1 MHFAPAGL
9 LLAQLHACI
18 YWSCLWPAGCQP
30 PPPPRRDPP
39 PLPPAVWKQRIQ
51 WENNGQVYSL
61 LSLGSEYQPP
71 RRRQAAEPV
80 SGPILLL
87 RNNGTLPRRA
97 AARPGAAAAAAQ
109 PQAAAATPAA
119 AAAGGSRG
127 SGARHW
133 FQAGYQAPSGGR
145 ASGPRS
151 QGAATPAARSPSSG
165 ASRPSAPTGGP
176 GDNRSSAG
184 GGSPPPLSNFRPGRE
199 DVMVGDDP
207 YNPYKY
213 TDDNPYY
220 NYYDTYERPRQG
232 SRYRPG
238 YGTGYFQYGLPDLV
252 PDPYYIQAST
262 YVQRMSMY
270 NLRCAAEENCLAS
283 SAYRADVRDYDN
295 RVLLRFPQRVK
306 NQGTSDFLPSRPR
319 YSWEWH
325 SCHQHYHSMDE
336 FSHYDLLD
344 ASSHRKV
351 AEGHKASFCLEDTSC
366 DYGYYRRYA
375 CTAHT
380 QGLSPGCYDTYNADI
395 DCQWIDITDV
405 KPGNYILKVSVN
417 PSYLVPES
425 DYSNNIV
432 RCDIRYTGH
441 HAYASG
447 CTISP

>member
-1 MHFAPAGL
+1 MHFAPPGL

-18 YWSCLWPAGCQP
+18 YWSCLWPASCQ
-30 PPPPRRDPP
+30 PPPRRDPP
-39 PLPPAVWKQRIQ
+39 PPPAAWRQRIQ

-61 LSLGSEYQPP
+61 LSLGSQYQPP
-71 RRRQAAEPV
+71 RRRQAAEAAG
-80 SGPILLL
+80 SPILLL
-87 RNNGTLPRRA
+87 RNNGTLPRGA
-97 AARPGAAAAAAQ
+97 AARAPAAAQ
-109 PQAAAATPAA
+109 PQPQPAA
-119 AAAGGSRG
+119 GQGS

-145 ASGPRS
+145 AAGGQRS
-151 QGAATPAARSPSSG
+151 QGAAATSAAAGASGSASSG
-165 ASRPSAPTGGP
+165 A
-176 GDNRSSAG
+176 
-184 GGSPPPLSNFRPGRE
+184 FRPGRE

>member
-1 MHFAPAGL
+1 MRLLPRPPVLLGFAPLQACVCWLCL
-9 LLAQLHACI
+9 LWL
-18 YWSCLWPAGCQP
+18 PAGGLPARNP
-30 PPPPRRDPP
+30 PPPP
-39 PLPPAVWKQRIQ
+39 PAVWRQRIQ

-61 LSLGSEYQPP
+61 LSVGSQYQPP
-71 RRRQAAEPV
+71 RRRHSQEPAPGGHV
-80 SGPILLL
+80 LLL
-87 RNNGTLPRRA
+87 RGNSTAPRRA
-97 AARPGAAAAAAQ
+97 QGAAEAGGGSAATTTRRPAAQ
-109 PQAAAATPAA
+109 
-119 AAAGGSRG
+119 
-127 SGARHW
+127 HW
-133 FQAGYQAPSGGR
+133 FQAGYQQQQPPSSNQGGGGGSRGPGTESGGGG
-145 ASGPRS
+145 SS
-151 QGAATPAARSPSSG
+151 QGAARLRPLEGDS
-165 ASRPSAPTGGP
+165 SRPGNGSA
-176 GDNRSSAG
+176 S
-184 GGSPPPLSNFRPGRE
+184 PPLSNLRPPRRD

-207 YNPYKY
+207 YNPQKY

-220 NYYDTYERPRQG
+220 NYYDTYERPRQN

-262 YVQRMSMY
+262 YVQRTSMY

-283 SAYRADVRDYDN
+283 SAYRGDVRDYDT

-336 FSHYDLLD
+336 FSHYDLLE
-344 ASSHRKV
+344 ASSHRRV

-447 CTISP
+447 CTISPY

>member
-1 MHFAPAGL
+1 MRFAWTVL
-9 LLAQLHACI
+9 LLGPLQLCALVRC
-18 YWSCLWPAGCQP
+18 A
-30 PPPPRRDPP
+30 
-39 PLPPAVWKQRIQ
+39 PPAA
-51 WENNGQVYSL
+51 GQQ
-61 LSLGSEYQPP
+61 QPP
-71 RRRQAAEPV
+71 REPPAAPGACAAG
-80 SGPILLL
+80 SQPRTPILLL
-87 RNNGTLPRRA
+87 RDNRTA
-97 AARPGAAAAAAQ
+97 AARARTAGSSGVTAGRPR
-109 PQAAAATPAA
+109 PA
-119 AAAGGSRG
+119 G
-127 SGARHW
+127 RHW
-133 FQAGYQAPSGGR
+133 FQAGARDAG
-145 ASGPRS
+145 ASGAGNRTAPDV
-151 QGAATPAARSPSSG
+151 PA
-165 ASRPSAPTGGP
+165 
-176 GDNRSSAG
+176 
-184 GGSPPPLSNFRPGRE
+184 LSNLRPPSRVDG
-199 DVMVGDDP
+199 MVGDDP

-220 NYYDTYERPRQG
+220 NYYDTYERPRPG
-232 SRYRPG
+232 NRYRPG

-262 YVQRMSMY
+262 YVQKMSMY

-283 SAYRADVRDYDN
+283 SAYRGDVRDYDH

-344 ASSHRKV
+344 ANTQRRV

-366 DYGYYRRYA
+366 DYGYHRRFA

-380 QGLSPGCYDTYNADI
+380 QGLSPGCYDTYGADI

-405 KPGNYILKVSVN
+405 QPGNYILKVSVN

-425 DYSNNIV
+425 DYTNNVV

>member
-1 MHFAPAGL
+1 MRFAWTAL
-9 LLAQLHACI
+9 LLGPLQLCVLLRGA
-18 YWSCLWPAGCQP
+18 
-30 PPPPRRDPP
+30 
-39 PLPPAVWKQRIQ
+39 PPAA
-51 WENNGQVYSL
+51 GQQ
-61 LSLGSEYQPP
+61 QPP
-71 RRRQAAEPV
+71 REPPAAPGAAAA
-80 SGPILLL
+80 SQSRTPILLL
-87 RNNGTLPRRA
+87 RDNRTA
-97 AARPGAAAAAAQ
+97 AARVRTAGSSGV
-109 PQAAAATPAA
+109 
-119 AAAGGSRG
+119 AAGRAGPA
-127 SGARHW
+127 ARHW
-133 FQAGYQAPSGGR
+133 FQAGYS
-145 ASGPRS
+145 ASGAR
-151 QGAATPAARSPSSG
+151 GAGASG
-165 ASRPSAPTGGP
+165 AGNRTAP
-176 GDNRSSAG
+176 GDGPA
-184 GGSPPPLSNFRPGRE
+184 LSNLRPPSRVDG
-199 DVMVGDDP
+199 MVGDDP

-220 NYYDTYERPRQG
+220 NYYDTYERPRPG

-262 YVQRMSMY
+262 YVQKMSMY

-283 SAYRADVRDYDN
+283 SSYRARDYDL

-344 ASSHRKV
+344 ASTQRRV

-366 DYGYYRRYA
+366 DYGYHRRFA

-380 QGLSPGCYDTYNADI
+380 QGLSPGCYDTYGADI

-405 KPGNYILKVSVN
+405 QPGNYILKVSVN

-425 DYSNNIV
+425 DYTNNVV

>member
-1 MHFAPAGL
+1 MRFSPPAL
-9 LLAQLHACI
+9 LLAQLHACLF
-18 YWSCLWPAGCQP
+18 WSCLRPAGGQQPPGRGP
-30 PPPPRRDPP
+30 PPPPAAWR
-39 PLPPAVWKQRIQ
+39 QRIQ

-61 LSLGSEYQPP
+61 LSLGSQYQPP
-71 RRRQAAEPV
+71 RRRQPAPG
-80 SGPILLL
+80 GPIVLL
-87 RNNGTLPRRA
+87 RNNATQPRGA
-97 AARPGAAAAAAQ
+97 AARAPQPQPSGAQ
-109 PQAAAATPAA
+109 PQPSGAQPQPAGSQPQPAA
-119 AAAGGSRG
+119 GSRRG
-127 SGARHW
+127 SGARRW
-133 FQAGYQAPSGGR
+133 FQAGYQAPPAGSRPAG
-145 ASGPRS
+145 AQRS
-151 QGAATPAARSPSSG
+151 QGSTGAPPPSGPDGGRSG
-165 ASRPSAPTGGP
+165 AG
-176 GDNRSSAG
+176 AG
-184 GGSPPPLSNFRPGRE
+184 GMRPPGGLGARRE
-199 DVMVGDDP
+199 DVMVGDEA
-207 YNPYKY
+207 YSPYKY

>member
-1 MHFAPAGL
+1 MRCAPPGL

-18 YWSCLWPAGCQP
+18 FWSGLWPVGCQP
-30 PPPPRRDPP
+30 PPAAWR
-39 PLPPAVWKQRIQ
+39 QRIQ

-61 LSLGSEYQPP
+61 LSQGAQYQPP
-71 RRRQAAEPV
+71 RRRQAAEPA
-80 SGPILLL
+80 SGPVLLL
-87 RNNGTLPRRA
+87 RGNGSAPRGA
-97 AARPGAAAAAAQ
+97 AARPQSQ
-109 PQAAAATPAA
+109 PEPEPEPEPRPQPRPRPQP
-119 AAAGGSRG
+119 GGSRG

-133 FQAGYQAPSGGR
+133 FQAGYQAPSGSR
-145 ASGPRS
+145 A
-151 QGAATPAARSPSSG
+151 AASPSSA
-165 ASRPSAPTGGP
+165 ASRSGGP
-176 GDNRSSAG
+176 GDESERSAG
-184 GGSPPPLSNFRPGRE
+184 GLPAPSGLRAGRE

>member
-1 MHFAPAGL
+1 MHFAPPGL

-18 YWSCLWPAGCQP
+18 YWSCLWPAGCQQ

-39 PLPPAVWKQRIQ
+39 PPPAAWRQRIQ

-61 LSLGSEYQPP
+61 LSLGSQYQPP
-71 RRRQAAEPV
+71 RRRQAAEAAG
-80 SGPILLL
+80 SPIVLL
-87 RNNGTLPRRA
+87 RNNGTLPRGAAARA
-97 AARPGAAAAAAQ
+97 AATATATAAQ
-109 PQAAAATPAA
+109 PQPAA
-119 AAAGGSRG
+119 GNRGG

-145 ASGPRS
+145 AAAGGGQRS
-151 QGAATPAARSPSSG
+151 QGAATPAAAGAARSASSG
-165 ASRPSAPTGGP
+165 A
-176 GDNRSSAG
+176 
-184 GGSPPPLSNFRPGRE
+184 FRPGRE

>member
-1 MHFAPAGL
+1 MRLAWTVL
-9 LLAQLHACI
+9 LLGPLQLC
-18 YWSCLWPAGCQP
+18 
-30 PPPPRRDPP
+30 
-39 PLPPAVWKQRIQ
+39 PLLQGAPPAAPGPWRHRIR
-51 WENNGQVYSL
+51 WENNGQVFSL
-61 LSLGSEYQPP
+61 LSRGSRYQPQ
-71 RRRQAAEPV
+71 RRRDA
-80 SGPILLL
+80 
-87 RNNGTLPRRA
+87 
-97 AARPGAAAAAAQ
+97 GAAAPQ
-109 PQAAAATPAA
+109 PRTPVLILRDDRTA
-119 AAAGGSRG
+119 
-127 SGARHW
+127 
-133 FQAGYQAPSGGR
+133 
-145 ASGPRS
+145 
-151 QGAATPAARSPSSG
+151 
-165 ASRPSAPTGGP
+165 
-176 GDNRSSAG
+176 SAG
-184 GGSPPPLSNFRPGRE
+184 PRPGRSTPRPPSPA
-199 DVMVGDDP
+199 DRMVGDDP

-220 NYYDTYERPRQG
+220 NYYDTYERPRPG
-232 SRYRPG
+232 GRYRPG

-262 YVQRMSMY
+262 YVQKMSMY

-283 SAYRADVRDYDN
+283 SAYRADVRDYDH

-344 ASSHRKV
+344 ANTQRRV

-366 DYGYYRRYA
+366 DYGYYRRFA

-380 QGLSPGCYDTYNADI
+380 QGLSPGCYDTYAADI

-405 KPGNYILKVSVN
+405 QPGNYILKVSVN

-425 DYSNNIV
+425 DYSNNVV

>member
-1 MHFAPAGL
+1 MLCAWTVL
-9 LLAQLHACI
+9 LLGPLQLCALVRGAPQAAGQQR
-18 YWSCLWPAGCQP
+18 SPREPQPQPQPAAPGAW
-30 PPPPRRDPP
+30 RH
-39 PLPPAVWKQRIQ
+39 RIQ
-51 WENNGQVYSL
+51 WENNGQVFSL
-61 LSLGSEYQPP
+61 LSQGAQYQPQ
-71 RRRQAAEPV
+71 RRRD
-80 SGPILLL
+80 
-87 RNNGTLPRRA
+87 
-97 AARPGAAAAAAQ
+97 PGAAAQGAQSAPGQQPRTPVLLLRDNRTAAVAG
-109 PQAAAATPAA
+109 ATASRPRPA
-119 AAAGGSRG
+119 
-127 SGARHW
+127 ARHW
-133 FQAGYQAPSGGR
+133 FQAGY
-145 ASGPRS
+145 
-151 QGAATPAARSPSSG
+151 ARSGAGDAS
-165 ASRPSAPTGGP
+165 ASRAG
-176 GDNRSSAG
+176 NRTAQG
-184 GGSPPPLSNFRPGRE
+184 ELPALSNLRPPSHVDR
-199 DVMVGDDP
+199 MMGDDP
-207 YNPYKY
+207 FNPYKY
-213 TDDNPYY
+213 SDDNPYY
-220 NYYDTYERPRQG
+220 NYYDTYERPRPG

-262 YVQRMSMY
+262 YVQKMAMY

-283 SAYRADVRDYDN
+283 SAYRADVRDYDH

-344 ASSHRKV
+344 ANTQRRV

-366 DYGYYRRYA
+366 DYGYHRRFA

-380 QGLSPGCYDTYNADI
+380 QGLSPGCYDTYAADI

-405 KPGNYILKVSVN
+405 QPGNYILKVSVN

-425 DYSNNIV
+425 DYSNNVV

>member
-1 MHFAPAGL
+1 MHRGALPAL
-9 LLAQLHACI
+9 LLAPL
-18 YWSCLWPAGCQP
+18 YWSCLGPAGCQP
-30 PPPPRRDPP
+30 RRNP
-39 PLPPAVWKQRIQ
+39 PPAVWRQRIQ

-71 RRRQAAEPV
+71 RRRQEAAPPAAAAA
-80 SGPILLL
+80 SPILLL
-87 RNNGTLPRRA
+87 RNNRTSPRRA
-97 AARPGAAAAAAQ
+97 SPAAPEPTAGAASRR
-109 PQAAAATPAA
+109 
-119 AAAGGSRG
+119 AGS
-127 SGARHW
+127 RHW
-133 FQAGYQAPSGGR
+133 FQAGHQPAPGNRGG
-145 ASGPRS
+145 
-151 QGAATPAARSPSSG
+151 
-165 ASRPSAPTGGP
+165 
-176 GDNRSSAG
+176 G
-184 GGSPPPLSNFRPGRE
+184 GGSVPRQRTAAAAGAGRE
-199 DVMVGDDP
+199 DGMVGDDP

-220 NYYDTYERPRQG
+220 NYYDTYERPRPG
-232 SRYRPG
+232 SRQRPG

-262 YVQRMSMY
+262 YVQRTSMY

-283 SAYRADVRDYDN
+283 SAYRSDVRDYDN

-336 FSHYDLLD
+336 FSHYDLLE
-344 ASSHRKV
+344 ASSQRRV

-375 CTAHT
+375 CTSHT

-405 KPGNYILKVSVN
+405 QPGNYILKVSVN
-417 PSYLVPES
+417 PSYIVPES
-425 DYSNNIV
+425 DYSNNV
-432 RCDIRYTGH
+432 VSCDIRYTGH
-441 HAYASG
+441 QAYASG